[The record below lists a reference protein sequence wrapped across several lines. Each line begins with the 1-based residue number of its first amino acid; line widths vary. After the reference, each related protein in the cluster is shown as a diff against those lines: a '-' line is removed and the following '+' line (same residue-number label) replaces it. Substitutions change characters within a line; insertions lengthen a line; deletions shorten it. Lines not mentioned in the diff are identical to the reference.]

1 MGTVSPIPGATK
13 VIGVPAASA
22 ATGVV
27 LCKVTLTGGVAVA
40 SAFVVASA
48 TGTAV
53 LGALGALWQAV
64 KASSNKGRRNIFHIK
79 TPLQLRLIERL
90 RYGIGVII
98 YEIALGEMAGAIG
111 GHFPRYL

>member
-1 MGTVSPIPGATK
+1 M
-13 VIGVPAASA
+13 IGVPAASA

-53 LGALGALWQAV
+53 LGALWQAV